1 MRLSF
6 IVSLVN
12 YTQTNPIQ
20 DGLVANNPPE
30 DLLVFQSDL
39 VERMG
44 NLDSIDLDLSHTHRA
59 SDFSPVNGV
68 SSTTYAKNGFESQG

>member
-1 MRLSF
+1 MRIYF

-20 DGLVANNPPE
+20 DGLVVKSPPE
-30 DLLVFQSDL
+30 DLVFQSDF

-44 NLDSIDLDLSHTHRA
+44 DLDSKDLHLSHTHRV
-59 SDFSPVNGV
+59 SVFSHVNGV
-68 SSTTYAKNGFESQG
+68 SSTTYAKNGFEPQG